1 MKVVGYNFICY
12 LSYMIIGMIMFM
24 LNVISFQIPLTTE
37 DQYSEGKRNIL
48 ENEELKSDI
57 FHIKLNMSGTFK
69 LTLPIH
75 DKPRP
80 HGFNRE
86 IQYAELIVKISH
98 KTLGQDKVT
107 ATKAVY
113 SHGKVSL
120 GFARLFNKTSNVSQI
135 KSRYVR
141 RSRSPRDF
149 CLSVLCDWFNKLNE
163 NRKNLIKFK
172 LDVSLSLSLNNF
184 DSVANHY

>member
-98 KTLGQDKVT
+98 KTLGHDKVT

-120 GFARLFNKTSNVSQI
+120 GFATSIQQNIKCKPNKIEICKEVS
-135 KSRYVR
+135 KSTGFLSFQFYVTG
-141 RSRSPRDF
+141 
-149 CLSVLCDWFNKLNE
+149 
-163 NRKNLIKFK
+163 LI
-172 LDVSLSLSLNNF
+172 N
-184 DSVANHY
+184 